1 MNKVSILLPIYN
13 DEQYIAQ
20 SIDSIIKQTYNNWE
34 LLIGFNGTT
43 DSSKEIVKNF
53 LYDKRIIIYDFQNDK
68 GKAKTLNKLLNYT
81 SGQWIALQ
89 DGDDVW
95 LPKKLEMQSA
105 YFDKFDVIGTKCQYI
120 DKDGNFIGLPDIQT
134 NHQQILEQSLNGVNQ
149 VINTSTV
156 FKKEKALEVNGWN
169 ETIDGIEDY
178 DFWLKLMVNK
188 NQFININK
196 ILLLHRLHQRSNF
209 NTKTFDLNQ
218 LIKKYNNAI

>member
-43 DSSKEIVKNF
+43 DSSREIVKNF
-53 LYDKRIIIYDFQNDK
+53 LYDKRIIIYDFENDK
-68 GKAKTLNKLLNYT
+68 GKAKTLNKLLNYI
-81 SGQWIALQ
+81 SGNWIALQ

-95 LPKKLEMQSA
+95 LPKKLEIQSQ
-105 YFDKFDVIGTKCQYI
+105 YFETYDVIGTKCQYI

-134 NHQQILEQSLNGVNQ
+134 DHQHIVEKSLKGVNQ

-156 FKKEKALEVNGWN
+156 FKKEKALEVNGWD

-178 DFWLKLMVNK
+178 DFWLKLMINK
-188 NQFININK
+188 NNFININK

-218 LIKKYNNAI
+218 LIKKYSNAI

>member
-43 DSSKEIVKNF
+43 DSSREIVKNF
-53 LYDKRIIIYDFQNDK
+53 LYDKRIIIYDFENDK
-68 GKAKTLNKLLNYT
+68 GKAKTLNKLLNYI
-81 SGQWIALQ
+81 SGNWIALQ

-95 LPKKLEMQSA
+95 LPKKLEIQSQ
-105 YFDKFDVIGTKCQYI
+105 YFETYDVIGTKCQYI

-134 NHQQILEQSLNGVNQ
+134 DHQHIVEKSLKGVNQ

-156 FKKEKALEVNGWN
+156 FKKEKALEVNGWD

-178 DFWLKLMVNK
+178 DFWLKLMINK
-188 NQFININK
+188 NNFININK
-196 ILLLHRLHQRSNF
+196 IPSF
-209 NTKTFDLNQ
+209 
-218 LIKKYNNAI
+218 